1 MTGKDKVV
9 KFNKCAYFILPLIG
23 LSTRSYG
30 EETFEECYITRNKEI
45 VLKLNLETPEEII
58 APENHKETRKEK
70 GYTWLVYN
78 IPFEFLDEYDAFQD
92 GKYSA
97 FSEKA
102 YEKIRDSIPQE
113 THTIS
118 REEMESLA
126 AENGIKKYIKK
137 MHDSLHPIRIQIKTG
152 KTHTELNPNY
162 LGAIAPGDNRNK
174 QSLRNAYSKDFDF
187 DIPENVELY
196 EKPDLEKEMINL
208 DI

>member
-113 THTIS
+113 IHTIS
-118 REEMESLA
+118 MEEMESLT

-137 MHDSLHPIRIQIKTG
+137 MHDSLHPIRIQIMAG

-162 LGAIAPGDNRNK
+162 LGAIAPGGNRNK
-174 QSLRNAYSKDFDF
+174 QSLRNAYSKDF